1 MNGKS
6 STPVATR
13 RVKLTDISSRSWEHP
28 ADRAALRSLNAIP
41 GFSEVVRKIVGLF
54 GERGMRLFFQ
64 ANAVRVTPK
73 QYGWVYDMHL
83 GVLDTLDLGWEPELY
98 ISQTPFVNAGA
109 LGVDQPFVLINSAA
123 LDVLDRDELETVLA
137 HEVGHIAS
145 DHVLYRTVFTL
156 LLLLAQR
163 QLPIAGLAIGA
174 VILAMAE
181 WVRKS
186 ELSSDRAGLLG
197 TQNPEAAMSALM
209 KLAGGSPHH
218 GQDLDLGEF
227 LRQAEEYE
235 DDESLADAVFKV
247 MNLLGSTHPFHVLRV
262 GELRRWVREGHYD
275 RILRGE
281 YVRKSD
287 EPRAYK
293 DDAREAA
300 SYYGEAVK
308 KAIRKV
314 SRALDEAARG
324 GPVDL

>member
-1 MNGKS
+1 MDQKP
-6 STPVATR
+6 STPAPSDR
-13 RVKLTDISSRSWEHP
+13 IKLIDISSRAWEHP

-41 GFSEVVRKIVGLF
+41 GFSEVIRKIVGLF

-73 QYGWVYDMHL
+73 QYGWVYDLHL

-109 LGVDQPFVLINSAA
+109 LGVDEPFVLINSGAV
-123 LDVLDRDELETVLA
+123 DVLSAAELETVLA

-163 QLPIAGLAIGA
+163 QLPIAGIAIGA

-181 WVRKS
+181 WIRKS

-197 TQNPEAAMSALM
+197 TQNPEASMSALM
-209 KLAGGSPHH
+209 KLAGGSPLH
-218 GQDLDLGEF
+218 GEDLDLSEF

-235 DDESLADAVFKV
+235 EDESLADAVFKV

-262 GELRRWVREGHYD
+262 GELRRWIREGHYD

-281 YVRKSD
+281 YTRRSE
-287 EPRAYK
+287 EPRAYRE
-293 DDAREAA
+293 DAKEAA
-300 SYYGEAVK
+300 SYYGDAIK

-324 GPVDL
+324 GPTEL

>member
-1 MNGKS
+1 MNERP
-6 STPVATR
+6 STPATTG

-54 GERGMRLFFQ
+54 GERGLRLFFQ
-64 ANAVRVTPK
+64 AQAVRVTPK
-73 QYGWVYDMHL
+73 QYGWVYDLHV
-83 GVLDTLDLGWEPELY
+83 GVTETLDLGWEPELY

-109 LGVDQPFVLINSAA
+109 LGVDEPFVLINSAA
-123 LDVLDRDELETVLA
+123 LDVLEPAELETVLA

-156 LLLLAQR
+156 LLLLAER

-197 TQNPEAAMSALM
+197 TQNAEASMSAMM
-209 KLAGGSPHH
+209 KLAGGSHQH
-218 GQDLDLGEF
+218 SEDLELSEF
-227 LRQAEEYE
+227 LTQAEEYE

-275 RILRGE
+275 RIMRGE
-281 YVRKSD
+281 YIRRTD

-293 DDAREAA
+293 EDAKEAA
-300 SYYGEAVK
+300 SYYGEALK

-314 SRALDEAARG
+314 SSALDDAARG
-324 GPVDL
+324 GPVEL

>member
-1 MNGKS
+1 MNEKS
-6 STPVATR
+6 STPAPTG

-64 ANAVRVTPK
+64 ASAVRVTPK
-73 QYGWVYDMHL
+73 QYGWVYDLHV

-109 LGVDQPFVLINSAA
+109 LGVDEPFVLINSAA
-123 LDVLDRDELETVLA
+123 LDVLDREELETVLA

-197 TQNPEAAMSALM
+197 TQNPEASMSALM

-218 GQDLDLGEF
+218 GQDLDLSEF
-227 LRQAEEYE
+227 LQQAEEYE

-262 GELRRWVREGHYD
+262 GELRRWIREGHYD
-275 RILRGE
+275 RIIRGE
-281 YVRKSD
+281 YIRRSD

-293 DDAREAA
+293 EDAKEAA

-314 SRALDEAARG
+314 SAALDDAARG
-324 GPVDL
+324 GPVEL